1 MAIQETK
8 LRGPIHATQAKNIFI
23 PPTHDVRKWHTFKR
37 LTPHLW
43 IDTLLLF
50 SSIHQYLLI
59 SILTFISKQR
69 PKLSEQSLPHQWRSI
84 DNWNYSR
91 SQKVQNSESKSERK
105 QKWKWSHSPKSE
117 SGHFHQETHEGSTIK
132 KFNWILQ
139 FSSPLAPPPL
149 LLPCPKCLL
158 TEAWKA
164 SSFGPLVLLLLHEGE
179 AADFITTS
187 EYWALWAG
195 LLLQDVVDGDLLQED
210 LSTWLGTTW

>member
-1 MAIQETK
+1 MHFMLFWTLYFFKIFFIVLYWFPLLST
-8 LRGPIHATQAKNIFI
+8 NIEVADTIF
-23 PPTHDVRKWHTFKR
+23 WH
-37 LTPHLW
+37 
-43 IDTLLLF
+43 LF
-50 SSIHQYLLI
+50 ES
-59 SILTFISKQR
+59 
-69 PKLSEQSLPHQWRSI
+69 PKLSEQSLPHQWRSF
-84 DNWNYSR
+84 DNWNNSI

-164 SSFGPLVLLLLHEGE
+164 SSFGPVIVLIIHYPLSLWRPHPVPGQCWWTKPGDGKKTGEPEELVIVIVINFQEG
-179 AADFITTS
+179 THSKT
-187 EYWALWAG
+187 
-195 LLLQDVVDGDLLQED
+195 
-210 LSTWLGTTW
+210 

>member
-1 MAIQETK
+1 MIYYCFSPLST
-8 LRGPIHATQAKNIFI
+8 NICEFWF
-23 PPTHDVRKWHTFKR
+23 WH
-37 LTPHLW
+37 
-43 IDTLLLF
+43 LF
-50 SSIHQYLLI
+50 
-59 SILTFISKQR
+59 QR

-164 SSFGPLVLLLLHEGE
+164 SSFGPVIVLLLLRW
-179 AADFITTS
+179 AASWPLRARPPTFITTS
-187 EYWALWAG
+187 EQGAIWAG
-195 LLLQDVVDGDLLQED
+195 HLLN
-210 LSTWLGTTW
+210 WWRRCWW